1 MKVIIIIIITIII
14 IINYFEG
21 RILAGCY
28 WFCILVWVSTYTAN
42 LAAFFT
48 VKNSKTPINSLE
60 DAANS
65 ADYQISVLHSSSTY
79 SYFRSAEYE
88 LHSRIWHK
96 MQANKAFPNSLETAV
111 EWVRTKENYI
121 FIIDAPYLK
130 YISKKKP
137 CDLFVGKFKV
147 CIYF

>member
-1 MKVIIIIIITIII
+1 MKVIIIIITIII

-96 MQANKAFPNSLETAV
+96 MQANKAFPNSLETSGWMGANQ
-111 EWVRTKENYI
+111 RKLHFYYRC
-121 FIIDAPYLK
+121 PL
-130 YISKKKP
+130 SQ
-137 CDLFVGKFKV
+137 
-147 CIYF
+147 IYFKEEAMWSICW